1 MRGEQRKSRRFYD
14 PIQEGKL
21 IICEKP
27 QVYIGQNAFWFVGR
41 KSKGSV
47 TKASRGGGSTEILA
61 SRDLWTL
68 PKESWVKSH
77 IVTTLLSLP
86 WGEHKAPLCC
96 NSLRLGS
103 SNKYIIKRSSSF
115 FAFIRLRFFTF
126 QRFYDW
132 KYAFRFRCT
141 IGNNQ

>member
-47 TKASRGGGSTEILA
+47 TKASRGGGSTDILA
-61 SRDLWTL
+61 SRDLWTIPYL
-68 PKESWVKSH
+68 GGVFTGVLNDHGYIMPSAKLVWQDSWIYTFWVRF
-77 IVTTLLSLP
+77 LLIGTFLSP
-86 WGEHKAPLCC
+86 QIRSRNYK
-96 NSLRLGS
+96 NSQRKLRHHFTR
-103 SNKYIIKRSSSF
+103 SNNFHDDHLS
-115 FAFIRLRFFTF
+115 T
-126 QRFYDW
+126 
-132 KYAFRFRCT
+132 
-141 IGNNQ
+141 

>member
-27 QVYIGQNAFWFVGR
+27 QVYTSIGQNAFLFVGR

-61 SRDLWTL
+61 SRDLWTI
-68 PKESWVKSH
+68 PKGTS
-77 IVTTLLSLP
+77 
-86 WGEHKAPLCC
+86 
-96 NSLRLGS
+96 
-103 SNKYIIKRSSSF
+103 
-115 FAFIRLRFFTF
+115 
-126 QRFYDW
+126 
-132 KYAFRFRCT
+132 
-141 IGNNQ
+141 